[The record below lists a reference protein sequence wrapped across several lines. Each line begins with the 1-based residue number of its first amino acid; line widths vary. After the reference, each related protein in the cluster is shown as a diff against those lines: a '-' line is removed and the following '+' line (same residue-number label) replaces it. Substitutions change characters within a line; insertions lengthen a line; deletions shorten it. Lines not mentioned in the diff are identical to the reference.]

1 MLLTFWATFFVFY
14 DPLDFSTGIC
24 PTPTRQKVGK
34 TQLCALTK
42 LYKYSLVI
50 EIFDQKFV
58 AQARFKPDKFQMLS
72 LRAAYLL

>member
-34 TQLCALTK
+34 TQLCADGACNTAASDPYENIESVMVTL
-42 LYKYSLVI
+42 LLGHIGMSHYSFRIL
-50 EIFDQKFV
+50 
-58 AQARFKPDKFQMLS
+58 
-72 LRAAYLL
+72 